1 MKYFLDTEFLEGSQ
15 DKKLFGVTIGK
26 TKPTI
31 DFISIGIV
39 SEDDREYYA
48 ISKDFNLKEAWN
60 RFDLAEPTFFEKSH
74 GFEGKRIYW
83 IRENVLRPI
92 FKDLLSFFNPV
103 KHDIFDSRL
112 KEFTYSNFKKLLSL
126 YAKTNK
132 EISKEIIDFVYSC
145 EYPCA
150 ETETQKAFVRV
161 GKINPEFYT
170 YYGAYDWVVFC
181 WLFGKMIDL
190 PKGFPM
196 YSKDLKE
203 LLDEKVSK
211 MSGKAIVHFLQ
222 EKNAYSFSGDAGV
235 SVSPST
241 KEVNFDDMSF
251 LDKLKFVKTEV
262 HSYPKQENEHNAL
275 ADAHWNKKLYE
286 FLQTV

>member
-1 MKYFLDTEFLEGSQ
+1 MKYFLDTEFLEGPQ
-15 DKKLFGVTIGK
+15 DKKLFGFNIGK

-31 DFISIGIV
+31 DFISIGLV
-39 SEDDREYYA
+39 AEDGREYYA
-48 ISKDFNLKEAWN
+48 ISKDFNLWESWN
-60 RFDLAEPTFFEKSH
+60 RFDIEKKWESIYD
-74 GFEGKRIYW
+74 GRLVKSQIEVETKVYW

-92 FKDLLSFFNPV
+92 FQDLLSFFNPV

-126 YAKTNK
+126 YGKTNK

-145 EYPCA
+145 EYPGA
-150 ETETQKAFVRV
+150 ESETQKAFVRC

-196 YSKDLKE
+196 YSRDLKQI
-203 LLDEKVSK
+203 LDEKQKTKFGLS
-211 MSGKAIVHFLQ
+211 
-222 EKNAYSFSGDAGV
+222 EKNG
-235 SVSPST
+235 
-241 KEVNFDDMSF
+241 KLVNDIKQ
-251 LDKLKFVKTEV
+251 LPN
-262 HSYPKQENEHNAL
+262 YPKQINEHNAL
-275 ADAHWNKKLYE
+275 ADARWNKKLYH
-286 FLQTV
+286 FLESL